1 MGPRGIMKK
10 KLFARAWSDER
21 GLAAIE
27 LALVTAVI
35 LVPLFIGATEIGR
48 RAWTKSQL
56 DNAARAGLEYAL
68 GLHTFNASSI
78 SSVVQGATSLSV
90 VATPAPKKACMCPS
104 SSGLTPTATCAGTCP
119 GARAPGP

>member
-1 MGPRGIMKK
+1 MKK

-48 RAWTKSQL
+48 RAGGEPVIRDERRQERRVREPPEAIAYQDRAKSGESRMQDRL
-56 DNAARAGLEYAL
+56 PARRQEAVVF
-68 GLHTFNASSI
+68 HTRWRPFR
-78 SSVVQGATSLSV
+78 VRCQATSGH
-90 VATPAPKKACMCPS
+90 P
-104 SSGLTPTATCAGTCP
+104 
-119 GARAPGP
+119 